1 MKQSLFVLMCA
12 FIFSI
17 GMAQEPAG
25 NNLLAKL
32 KWDKMEHDF
41 GQIRKGVPV
50 NFEFQFTNKTNQPIL
65 ISNIQTSCGCT
76 TTNYP
81 KEPIAPN
88 KTAKIS
94 ATYNAANVGAFTK
107 TLTVTTTAEST
118 PVVLK
123 ITGTV
128 YEK

>member
-1 MKQSLFVLMCA
+1 MKHTFTILMCA
-12 FIFSI
+12 FIFSL
-17 GMAQEPAG
+17 GFAQEPTG
-25 NNLLAKL
+25 TNLLAKL

-41 GQIRKGVPV
+41 GQIKKGVPV
-50 NFEFQFTNKTNQPIL
+50 NFEFQFTNKTSQPVI
-65 ISNIQTSCGCT
+65 ISNVQASCGCT

-94 ATYNAANVGAFTK
+94 AIYNAANLGAFSK
-107 TLTVTTTAEST
+107 TLTVTTSAEAK

-128 YEK
+128 MQ

>member
-41 GQIRKGVPV
+41 GQIRKSVPV
-50 NFEFQFTNKTNQPIL
+50 NFEFQFTNKTNQPVL
-65 ISNIQTSCGCT
+65 ITNIQSSCGCT

>member
-1 MKQSLFVLMCA
+1 MKQSLVVLIFA
-12 FIFSI
+12 FIFSV
-17 GMAQEPAG
+17 GMAQDPAG

-41 GQIRKGVPV
+41 GQIKKGIPV
-50 NFEFQFTNKTNQPIL
+50 NFEFQFTNKTNQPVL
-65 ISNIQTSCGCT
+65 ITNIQTSCGCT

-94 ATYNAANVGAFTK
+94 ATYNAANLGAFTK
-107 TLTVTTTAEST
+107 TLTVTTTAEKN

-128 YEK
+128 Y

>member
-1 MKQSLFVLMCA
+1 MCA

-17 GMAQEPAG
+17 GIAQEPNGA
-25 NNLLAKL
+25 NLLAKL

-41 GQIRKGVPV
+41 GQIKQGVPV
-50 NFEFQFTNKTNQPIL
+50 NFEFEFTNKSNQPIV
-65 ISNIQTSCGCT
+65 ISNVQASCGCT

-88 KTAKIS
+88 KVAKIT
-94 ATYNAANVGAFTK
+94 ATYNAANMGAFTK
-107 TLTVTTTAEST
+107 TLTVTTSADAN

-128 YEK
+128 VNNK